1 MINKQLFLYQLCDSS
16 FPTGSFSHSYG
27 FETYMEAGRI
37 NDIKGFMQWL
47 DCYLQQQ
54 LCYTD
59 GLAIRIAYQAFE
71 CNDFA
76 RICQLSKQLKA
87 QCLAKEIRLANQ
99 KMGKQFLMLG
109 QALVAHEN
117 IDRYQ
122 KLVREKKIEV
132 HPSVIFALLTDAV
145 GISLEDSIEAFLMNM
160 VTTLI
165 QNAVRGVPL
174 GQTAAQKML
183 LTYHEKIPEVVGKI
197 KELSEDTFGA
207 ASPGLEINQ
216 MKHENLFARNFMS

>member
-27 FETYMEAGRI
+27 FETYMEDGRI
-37 NDIKGFMQWL
+37 EDINGFRKWL

-59 GLAIRIAYQAFE
+59 GLAIRITYKAFE
-71 CNDFA
+71 NDDFA
-76 RICQLSKQLKA
+76 HMCKLSKQLKA

-99 KMGKQFLMLG
+99 KIGKQFLMLG
-109 QALVAHEN
+109 SELVEHKYIKA
-117 IDRYQ
+117 YQ
-122 KLVREKKIEV
+122 QLVKEEKVEV
-132 HPSVIFALLTDAV
+132 HPTVIFALLTYVV
-145 GISLEDSIEAFLMNM
+145 GISLEESIEAFLMNM

-174 GQTAAQKML
+174 GQTAAQRML
-183 LTYHEKIPEVVGKI
+183 LAYHGKIPAIVNKVK
-197 KELSEDTFGA
+197 KLSEDTFGA
-207 ASPGLEINQ
+207 ASPGLEIAQ
-216 MKHENLFARNFMS
+216 MKHETLFARNFMS